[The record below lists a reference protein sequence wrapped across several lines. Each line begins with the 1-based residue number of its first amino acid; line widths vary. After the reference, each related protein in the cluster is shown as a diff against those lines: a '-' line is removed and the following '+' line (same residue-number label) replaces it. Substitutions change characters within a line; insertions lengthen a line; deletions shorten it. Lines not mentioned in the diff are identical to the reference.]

1 MIQYKC
7 YILLK
12 YPMEAKDPSFQFI
25 LLLVIFRKIKCSN
38 SYTLI
43 QRENISMEF
52 IIVIQKK
59 EYINT
64 KEYYKTYISLIKY
77 S

>member
-1 MIQYKC
+1 MIQSKC

-12 YPMEAKDPSFQFI
+12 YPMEVKDPSFQFI

-38 SYTLI
+38 SYTII

-52 IIVIQKK
+52 IIVI
-59 EYINT
+59 
-64 KEYYKTYISLIKY
+64 
-77 S
+77 